1 MGPVTEGGNFSFTVT
16 LKNGYEGTIL
26 VDANGFEIPLLN
38 GVYTI
43 EEITEDQV
51 VTVEGVTLKANT
63 YKAEASADVTTTEN
77 GEVTVSV
84 KVPGNSN
91 TEIAG
96 YNDYDVTLKYD
107 PAVLEYVSAT
117 AAHDGA
123 EITHDADAGTIRVIG
138 HGDEKAFSVPVVT
151 LNFKAVES
159 GIHDVTIA
167 SAKIDNS
174 GNAIGADAPEAAVS
188 DQATAVIVAYPVELP
203 QNFAGEATVL
213 PNGNYAF
220 TAPNAYYDITVTV
233 GGVKVE
239 ADVNGLTYTVSAVNG
254 DVQITATGKIY
265 EVTKTGTNATIQG
278 GDTAQ
283 YGENYSFTVEAEA
296 GYAVDAVAVK
306 IGETSVNYT
315 ISGGTY
321 VISGSDI
328 KGNLTITAT
337 AAEQAAN
344 TTKIT
349 FEGVD
354 ADEVVGG
361 LTQYVTNG
369 QDFTFELNEE
379 EGYVYTV
386 MLGDEELKAVSG
398 VYTIPGDKLTGAAL
412 TITITKEVYTFNPE
426 VSVSQYIQ
434 LDGTVMWLVTATEG
448 ENKLAYGE
456 GNTMFW
462 SDKYNAYCYLVV
474 SAQGE
479 EDVLAAA
486 KAAIVA
492 ADEEATV
499 TAIAYDYDV
508 NQTNG
513 TVDVNDA
520 QLTYDMYQA
529 KKYSGFTA
537 VTMDKFLEA
546 DVNGDKIVNVDDAAA
561 VVAQLLK

>member
-1 MGPVTEGGNFSFTVT
+1 
-16 LKNGYEGTIL
+16 
-26 VDANGFEIPLLN
+26 
-38 GVYTI
+38 
-43 EEITEDQV
+43 
-51 VTVEGVTLKANT
+51 
-63 YKAEASADVTTTEN
+63 
-77 GEVTVSV
+77 
-84 KVPGNSN
+84 
-91 TEIAG
+91 
-96 YNDYDVTLKYD
+96 
-107 PAVLEYVSAT
+107 
-117 AAHDGA
+117 
-123 EITHDADAGTIRVIG
+123 
-138 HGDEKAFSVPVVT
+138 
-151 LNFKAVES
+151 
-159 GIHDVTIA
+159 
-167 SAKIDNS
+167 
-174 GNAIGADAPEAAVS
+174 
-188 DQATAVIVAYPVELP
+188 
-203 QNFAGEATVL
+203 
-213 PNGNYAF
+213 
-220 TAPNAYYDITVTV
+220 
-233 GGVKVE
+233 
-239 ADVNGLTYTVSAVNG
+239 
-254 DVQITATGKIY
+254 
-265 EVTKTGTNATIQG
+265 
-278 GDTAQ
+278 
-283 YGENYSFTVEAEA
+283 
-296 GYAVDAVAVK
+296 
-306 IGETSVNYT
+306 
-315 ISGGTY
+315 
-321 VISGSDI
+321 
-328 KGNLTITAT
+328 
-337 AAEQAAN
+337 
-344 TTKIT
+344 
-349 FEGVD
+349 
-354 ADEVVGG
+354 
-361 LTQYVTNG
+361 VTNG

-386 MLGDEELKAVSG
+386 MLGDEALKAVSG